1 MAQVQRANV
10 YLTIEEAEIPKYL
23 AKGFNL
29 LDASGRVVKQS
40 VPTDIGTL
48 QKAFTEHVAEISKLK
63 SEIQALKSAG
73 VKKTPAKAEVKEP
86 EPEEEGW
93 DDWSDAEEVE
103 DEKPRNKAKNRK

>member
-48 QKAFTEHVAEISKLK
+48 QRAFTEHEAEISKLK

-73 VKKTPAKAEVKEP
+73 VEKTPAKAEP

-93 DDWSDAEEVE
+93 DDWADAEEVE
-103 DEKPRNKAKNRK
+103 DEKPRNNKAKNRK

>member
-40 VPTDIGTL
+40 VPTDIDTL
-48 QKAFTEHVAEISKLK
+48 QKAFIEHEAEISKLK

-73 VKKTPAKAEVKEP
+73 VEKTPAKA

-93 DDWSDAEEVE
+93 DDWADAEEVE
-103 DEKPRNKAKNRK
+103 DEKPRNNKAKNRK